1 MGQVQFI
8 SPRIGGDWSI
18 LCRSHQPISLLKMA
32 RIFNVPLPVNCQ
44 EGICGA
50 CAVQVTPQRGTLYRR
65 LGPFE
70 KRTLRAIGKFPLADD
85 GEDSTAWKGPRW
97 RLACQCMVESSDQ
110 FFVAF

>member
-18 LCRSHQPISLLKMA
+18 TCRSNRPVSLLTIA
-32 RIFNVPLPVNCQ
+32 RLCHVPLPVDCTQ
-44 EGICGA
+44 GLCGA
-50 CAVQVTPQRGTLYRR
+50 CAVRVVLRRGALYRR
-65 LGPFE
+65 LGLFE
-70 KRTLRAIGKFPLADD
+70 KRTLLAIGKVPLADE

-97 RLACQCMVESSDQ
+97 RLACQCMVENSDQ

>member
-18 LCRSHQPISLLKMA
+18 LCRSHQPISLLQMA

-50 CAVQVTPQRGTLYRR
+50 CAVQVTPQGVIRHRHLS
-65 LGPFE
+65 PFE
-70 KRTLRAIGKFPLADD
+70 KGTLRAMGKFLPA
-85 GEDSTAWKGPRW
+85 GEGDDSTAWKGPRW
-97 RLACQCMVESSDQ
+97 RLACQCMVGNSDQ